1 MRVLVNGK
9 ETEIAERLT
18 VAELV
23 AERGLNPDAVVIE
36 HNLVILPK
44 EEWPRLELSAD
55 DKLEIIAF
63 VGGG

>member
-1 MRVLVNGK
+1 MRVYVNGK
-9 ETEIAERLT
+9 ETEVAEQLT

-23 AERGLNPDAVVIE
+23 AERGLNPNMVVVE
-36 HNLVILPK
+36 HNMVILPK
-44 EEWPRLELSAD
+44 DEWSQLALTAE